1 MNSIHSV
8 VHKMSSVMDF
18 EGDDDSGFHWL
29 QMACCRWW
37 QNSHQ
42 MLLLEIPWNHV
53 TGCIVREQQTILL
66 IACYSAI
73 VYATRNC
80 WTMLLIRLLLLVV
93 LRILV
98 ERGLPPM
105 AGGRFWCAA
114 CYSDNRTCSTS
125 TLLFDCR
132 SLLSQ
137 VILSPPNYLRNDT
150 CTL

>member
-29 QMACCRWW
+29 QMACCRWR

-80 WTMLLIRLLLLVV
+80 
-93 LRILV
+93 
-98 ERGLPPM
+98 
-105 AGGRFWCAA
+105 
-114 CYSDNRTCSTS
+114 
-125 TLLFDCR
+125 
-132 SLLSQ
+132 
-137 VILSPPNYLRNDT
+137 
-150 CTL
+150 